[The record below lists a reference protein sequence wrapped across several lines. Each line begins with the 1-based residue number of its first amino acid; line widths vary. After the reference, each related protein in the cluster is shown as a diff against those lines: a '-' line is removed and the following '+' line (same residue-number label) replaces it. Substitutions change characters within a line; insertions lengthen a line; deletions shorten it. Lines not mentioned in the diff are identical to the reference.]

1 MRFDGYLKLKGLG
14 NRTIEQYNFFYSLY
28 NKEHGQ
34 KLSQDSI
41 NNFILEHNY
50 PLTRFF
56 LKHLLEFKGIDK
68 IKVPKMTGRKKQ
80 KILRYLNPN
89 DIYKMAD
96 YFGEGEGLRNNL
108 MMRLGFEG
116 GLRVSELINIKP
128 SDIDLKEKR
137 IRIIGKGKKG
147 GIIKFNEKTKQL
159 LSIYLKEIEGNNLLF
174 DITRQRFFKI
184 IQQIG
189 EKVLNKQ
196 KINPHILR
204 HSCATYLLD
213 KGMDLK
219 YIQDYLR
226 HSNLNTVAIY
236 THTNKEKM
244 FRTWEDIMEN

>member
-1 MRFDGYLKLKGLG
+1 MKFTGYLKLKGLSD
-14 NRTIEQYNFFYSLY
+14 RTIEQYVFFNRLY
-28 NKEHGQ
+28 TKEQGNTITQ
-34 KLSQDSI
+34 ESI
-41 NNFILEHNY
+41 NDFILDHNY

-68 IKVPKMTGRKKQ
+68 IKVPKITGRKKQ
-80 KILRYLNPN
+80 KILRYLNPD

-96 YFGEGEGLRNNL
+96 CFGEEEGLRNNL
-108 MMRLGFEG
+108 MIRLGFEG

-137 IRIIGKGKKG
+137 IRVIGKGKKT
-147 GIIKFNEKTKQL
+147 GIIKFNEMTKQL
-159 LSIYLKEIEGNNLLF
+159 LSIYLKEIEKDNLLF

-184 IQQIG
+184 IKDAG
-189 EKVLNKQ
+189 EKALNKQ

-244 FRTWEDIMEN
+244 FNKWEDIMG